1 MLLGV
6 PQTYP
11 SKPFNGS
18 VVSGFLVPSTESNYT
33 YTIPLKD
40 EIEEVSKGNVVDVEN
55 FRTDD
60 KEALLGRIYEKTEK
74 HFTVAKHLIKNK
86 PWDFFM
92 LVDMGVDRIH
102 YGFWSYIDPTHHK
115 YEPGI
120 HLKIQSEHNLTFKVE
135 DQENQQKVIVGNNG
149 IVRLTPTVSAP
160 NFWTSL
166 LYPGQ
171 KPLAKDGVVKER
183 NSYRLQ
189 KNLIWIV
196 QMARRLDSN
205 NLCAIYSAWIW
216 NERFI

>member
-18 VVSGFLVPSTESNYT
+18 VVSGFLAPSTESNYT

-40 EIEEVSKGNVVDVEN
+40 EIEEVTNGSVED

-149 IVRLTPTVSAP
+149 IVRLTPTVSTP

-171 KPLAKDGVVKER
+171 KPLVKDGVVKEIHIDYKR
-183 NSYRLQ
+183 TAFGVHKWRVD
-189 KNLIWIV
+189 WIV
-196 QMARRLDSN
+196 IIFVLSTVLGFGMKGLFKV
-205 NLCAIYSAWIW
+205 
-216 NERFI
+216 ET